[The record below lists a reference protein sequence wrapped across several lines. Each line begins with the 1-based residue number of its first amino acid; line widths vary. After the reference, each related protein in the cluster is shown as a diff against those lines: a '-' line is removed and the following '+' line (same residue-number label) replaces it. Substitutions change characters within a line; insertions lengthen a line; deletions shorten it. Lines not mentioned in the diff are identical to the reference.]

1 MVFLLT
7 GYIRHSIKDTY
18 ASGLIPEDLLASLP
32 WDVHHLHVAHR
43 LRLSVTLHIEHEVIT
58 VSTVIFS
65 LNEHIFDSLSTKLHS
80 GTLESRSYIFEKV
93 FKSKNLSFKTTWYH
107 QHTVVIEVKG
117 LQYTKQFA

>member
-80 GTLESRSYIFEKV
+80 GTLESRSYIV
-93 FKSKNLSFKTTWYH
+93 LSLKTTWYH